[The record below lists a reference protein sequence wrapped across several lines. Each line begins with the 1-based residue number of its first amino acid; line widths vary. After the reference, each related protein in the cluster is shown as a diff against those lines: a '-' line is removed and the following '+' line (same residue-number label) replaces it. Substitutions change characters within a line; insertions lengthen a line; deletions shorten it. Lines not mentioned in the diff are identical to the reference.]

1 MKRLIL
7 ASILCASLPAQQKPP
22 VDTRLV
28 FPSNMLQQ
36 RQPVAQPQIHLLKG
50 LDFADSGICSVPLLE
65 AHVDTFDP
73 GIATTPA
80 GSPVAIPQANVPA
93 PACHS
98 NSVPAQQTFL
108 IDNGAAKQLEWQ
120 IMAPRDLK
128 MWKAPD
134 ATNGVCSVPMP
145 EAHADAV
152 DPGIANKLPDSAA
165 PGPKAQFPAAPCKK

>member
-7 ASILCASLPAQQKPP
+7 ASILCASLRAQQKTPP
-22 VDTRLV
+22 
-28 FPSNMLQQ
+28 NMLQQ
-36 RQPVAQPQIHLLKG
+36 REPKIHLLKG

-73 GIATTPA
+73 GIAATPA
-80 GSPVAIPQANVPA
+80 GSPVAIPQASVPA
-93 PACHS
+93 PACQS
-98 NSVPAQQTFL
+98 NSSPAQQTFL
-108 IDNGAAKQLEWQ
+108 IDNAAAKFTV
-120 IMAPRDLK
+120 PRDLK

-134 ATNGVCSVPMP
+134 AANGVCSVLMP

-165 PGPKAQFPAAPCKK
+165 PGPKAQVPAAPRKK